1 MKRVAF
7 VAALLV
13 AAAAGCEHKP
23 KEEPA
28 ATTPPA
34 VEQPKVAETQPAS
47 VNTDQAVLDQVP
59 VPEDFEEQAA
69 RQVTA
74 ENLDTELQN
83 LEKELA
89 E

>member
-7 VAALLV
+7 GAALLV
-13 AAAAGCEHKP
+13 AATVGCEQKP

-28 ATTPPA
+28 TTTPA
-34 VEQPKVAETQPAS
+34 VVEQPKVAETQPAS

-59 VPEDFEEQAA
+59 VQEDFEEQAA

-74 ENLDTELQN
+74 ENLDTEIQS